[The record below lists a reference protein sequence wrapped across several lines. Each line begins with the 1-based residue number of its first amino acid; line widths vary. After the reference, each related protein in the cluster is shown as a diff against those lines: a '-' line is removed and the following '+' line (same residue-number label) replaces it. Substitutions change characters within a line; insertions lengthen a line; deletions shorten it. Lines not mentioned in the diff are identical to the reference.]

1 MIPHG
6 IISLREVILS
16 VDLALLKFFNNTIA
30 TPALDYF
37 FTFVC
42 NFDIWRWPVVLIAI
56 VLLWRGGPRGRWMV
70 VLAVLATLIID
81 PTIYRI
87 IKPLVGR
94 IRPCHDPS
102 LIWVRVVDGCGGRFS
117 FPSSHAA
124 NMFGLGVVIG
134 GFYKTAR
141 YYLYPMAALVAIGRV
156 YQGVHYPSD
165 VIAGAVYGA
174 IIGLGLVYLTKKLA
188 PEKIGKYLHARKINV
203 DS

>member
-1 MIPHG
+1 MIPRR

-30 TPALDYF
+30 TLALDYF
-37 FTFVC
+37 FTYLC
-42 NFDIWRWPVVLIAI
+42 NFDIWRWPVVLLAI
-56 VLLWRGGPRGRWMV
+56 VLLWKGGRKGRWMV
-70 VLAVLATLIID
+70 ALAVLAALIID
-81 PTIYRI
+81 PTIYRV

-102 LIWVRVVDGCGGRFS
+102 LVWVQVVDGCGGRFG

-124 NMFGLGVVIG
+124 NMFGLAVVIG
-134 GFYKTAR
+134 AFYKTAR
-141 YYLYPMAALVAIGRV
+141 YYLYPVAILVAIGRV

-174 IIGLGLVYLTKKLA
+174 AIGLAVIIIAKKLA
-188 PEKIGKYLHARKINV
+188 PEKIGKYLHARKIKA

>member
-1 MIPHG
+1 MIPHR

-16 VDLALLKFFNNTIA
+16 LDLALLKFFNNTIA
-30 TPALDYF
+30 TPGFDYF
-37 FTFVC
+37 FTYLC
-42 NFDIWRWPVVLIAI
+42 NFDIWRWPVMVIAI
-56 VLLWRGGPRGRWMV
+56 ALLWKGGPKGRWMV
-70 VLAVLATLIID
+70 ALAMLAALIID

-102 LIWVRVVDGCGGRFS
+102 LVWVRIVDGCGGRFS

-124 NMFGLGVVIG
+124 NMFGLAVVIG
-134 GFYKTAR
+134 AFYKATR
-141 YYLYPMAALVAIGRV
+141 YYIYSIAALVAIGRV
-156 YQGVHYPSD
+156 YLGVHYPSD

-174 IIGLGLVYLTKKLA
+174 AIGLAVVIVAKKLA
-188 PEKIGKYLHARKINV
+188 SEKIGKYLHARKIRA